1 MRTIIGY
8 QRFQQLP
15 QPPWPIAYILDKA
28 LLPAYFGKGFD
39 AIKKFIHVLPAVR
52 SRSEPLPRN
61 RHVTVQPPPACDAP
75 PVLDAL
81 PQLGDII
88 HETWLLHAFLA
99 STLRSAKALILFA
112 SAAKAIR
119 VRRRL
124 RREAAAR
131 RIGAT
136 WRRHVHRRSSSDAA
150 RRHVARLRWQ
160 HAAAC
165 WEVAG
170 AGGGGGTTP
179 LSPSPNNG
187 SPQKAEQKTVHRQR
201 TRSVR

>member
-1 MRTIIGY
+1 MGLGARGAAAEWRPFVTAP
-8 QRFQQLP
+8 F
-15 QPPWPIAYILDKA
+15 
-28 LLPAYFGKGFD
+28 
-39 AIKKFIHVLPAVR
+39 H
-52 SRSEPLPRN
+52 PLPSSPSG
-61 RHVTVQPPPACDAP
+61 VAS
-75 PVLDAL
+75 
-81 PQLGDII
+81 QLGDII

-131 RIGAT
+131 RIIAM

-170 AGGGGGTTP
+170 TGGGAATP
-179 LSPSPNNG
+179 LSVSPLKVSSAQRPG
-187 SPQKAEQKTVHRQR
+187 QSEGAGKVEQKTVHRQR